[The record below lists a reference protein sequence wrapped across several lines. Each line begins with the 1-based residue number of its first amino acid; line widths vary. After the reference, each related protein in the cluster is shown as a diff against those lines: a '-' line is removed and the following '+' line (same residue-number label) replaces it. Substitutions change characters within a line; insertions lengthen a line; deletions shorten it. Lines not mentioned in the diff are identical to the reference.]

1 MADRRRSGEFDLIAR
16 LFAPLAAGEPGA
28 FGLTDDAAVL
38 AVPPGERL
46 VITTDTMV
54 AGVHFLPDDPPD
66 LIARKLMRVNLSDLA
81 AMGATP
87 IGYTLNTALPETID
101 DTWLEKF
108 ADGLKADQER
118 FRFTLVGGDTVAIP
132 GPLTLTLT
140 ALGRVA
146 EGCEIRRSGA
156 QNGDTLYV
164 SGTIG
169 DAALGLMILQK
180 RLHGP
185 TDEDDRALVARY
197 RLPEPRVDLGPR
209 LIGLAHAALDVSD
222 GLIADLG
229 HICETSD
236 KGAVVEATRVPL
248 SPAAR
253 HAVAAGLVPIEALLT
268 GGDDYELLFAA
279 PAAADAALREIARL
293 TDVSITAVGR
303 ITAGGGIRVFDR
315 DGGEIRL
322 DRAGYTHF

>member
-1 MADRRRSGEFDLIAR
+1 MSDPRRSGEFDLIAR

-38 AVPPGERL
+38 AIPPDQRL

-87 IGYTLNTALPETID
+87 MGYTLNTALPKTVD
-101 DTWLEKF
+101 DLWMEQF
-108 ADGLKADQER
+108 AKGLKDDQER
-118 FRFTLVGGDTVAIP
+118 FGFTLVGGDTVAIP

-140 ALGRVA
+140 ALGRV
-146 EGCEIRRSGA
+146 GTGQEIRRSGA
-156 QNGDTLYV
+156 RARDILYV
-164 SGTIG
+164 SGCIG

-180 RLHGP
+180 RLPGLSAE
-185 TDEDDRALVARY
+185 DERALICRY
-197 RLPEPRVDLGPR
+197 HLPEPRVGLGPE
-209 LIGLAHAALDVSD
+209 LCGLAHAALDVSD

-229 HICETSD
+229 HICETSGR
-236 KGAVVEATRVPL
+236 GAVVRGGDVPL

-253 HAVAAGLVPIEALLT
+253 RVIASGRVSLETLIT
-268 GGDDYELLFAA
+268 GGDDYELLFCA
-279 PAAADAALREIARL
+279 PPSASAALQAISRRSGVA
-293 TDVSITAVGR
+293 ITAIGE
-303 ITAGGGIRVFDR
+303 ITDDPHIRVLDP
-315 DGGEIRL
+315 DGAEICL
-322 DRAGYTHF
+322 NRAGYTHF